1 MVAAI
6 DQKKTG
12 RYLKQLIQNA
22 GLEVKDV
29 QRILHLEYPQ
39 SIYRWFK
46 GILLPSVD
54 HLYVLSVVLGVH
66 MEDMIV
72 TYNDELRFVN
82 DKKKSLRTRTRHII
96 CYQKL
101 LAQ

>member
-1 MVAAI
+1 MAAAI

-82 DKKKSLRTRTRHII
+82 DKKKSLRTRTHHII
-96 CYQKL
+96 RYQKL
-101 LAQ
+101 LAK

>member
-1 MVAAI
+1 MAAAI

-82 DKKKSLRTRTRHII
+82 DKKKSLRTWTRHII
-96 CYQKL
+96 RYQKL

>member
-1 MVAAI
+1 MAAAI

-72 TYNDELRFVN
+72 TYND
-82 DKKKSLRTRTRHII
+82 
-96 CYQKL
+96 
-101 LAQ
+101 